1 LIKKLF
7 QRGVEVS
14 VDEETGQ
21 ISEVVFNG
29 LKQALDQSF
38 YYYEGSVG
46 DNEEAKNR
54 SSGAYIF
61 RPASEAI
68 KVAKQAKVITY
79 KGPIVQELQQQF
91 NPWVS
96 QIVRLYEDDIQHLE
110 LEWLVGPIPIE

>member
-1 LIKKLF
+1 MA
-7 QRGVEVS
+7 VS
-14 VDEETGQ
+14 VNEETGHL
-21 ISEVVFNG
+21 SEVVIDG

-61 RPASEAI
+61 RPSGDAI
-68 KVAKQAKVITY
+68 KTAKQAKVVTY
-79 KGPIVQELQQQF
+79 KGTIVQELQQQF